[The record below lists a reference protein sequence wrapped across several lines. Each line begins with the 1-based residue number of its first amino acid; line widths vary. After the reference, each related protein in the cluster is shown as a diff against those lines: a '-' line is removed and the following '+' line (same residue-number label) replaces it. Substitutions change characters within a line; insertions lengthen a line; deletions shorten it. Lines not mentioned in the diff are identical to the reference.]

1 MKEIEESE
9 ILELIRLGKN
19 KEVIPLIY
27 KKVLPQLKNYIVK
40 NNGNRDDAYDVF
52 HDSLII
58 FYEQVIKQEFDSK
71 YNIYGYIYKI
81 AVFRWINKVKKLKSF
96 VFTEELPD
104 LKSEENNFENKGI
117 VNLTDSNLLD
127 SLFSPIGEKCI
138 ELLSYT
144 IYSDM
149 NMDDIMLRM
158 EFSTVEAVRMQHMR
172 CKQKL
177 IKEIKNNPGL
187 LKKLKGI

>member
-1 MKEIEESE
+1 MEESK
-9 ILELIRLGKN
+9 ILELIRQGKD

-40 NNGNRDDAYDVF
+40 NNGNREDAYDVF

-58 FYEQVIKQEFDSK
+58 FYEQVIKQEFDTK
-71 YNIYGYIYKI
+71 YNIYGYLYKI

-96 VFTEELPD
+96 VFTEEVPD
-104 LKSEENNFENKGI
+104 LKSEESNFENRVN
-117 VNLTDSNLLD
+117 VNLTDTNLLD

-149 NMDDIMLRM
+149 NMEDIMLRM
-158 EFSTVEAVRMQHMR
+158 EFSSVEAVRMQHMR

-177 IKEIKNNPGL
+177 IKEIQNNPSL
-187 LKKLKGI
+187 MKKLKGI